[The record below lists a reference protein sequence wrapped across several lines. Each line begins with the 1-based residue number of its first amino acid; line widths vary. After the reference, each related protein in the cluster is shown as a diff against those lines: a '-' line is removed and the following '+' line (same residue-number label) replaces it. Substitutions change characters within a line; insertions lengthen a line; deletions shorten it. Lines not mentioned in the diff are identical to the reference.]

1 MTPDEIA
8 AAEAEAAQD
17 AEVLA
22 WWDAR
27 IAEWV
32 LDRET
37 MDCDCE

>member
-8 AAEAEAAQD
+8 EAEAEAAQD
-17 AEVLA
+17 ADVIALM
-22 WWDAR
+22 DAK

-37 MDCDCE
+37 MDDH